1 MSVATLS
8 ETRSFDRL
16 LESTKDAIIRAN
28 PIDNVFDHSPLL
40 AVMLGRLQNAQFG
53 SVRMN
58 GRGKQVQ
65 TGGYSIEVKHNLG
78 KNTTAKTLT
87 GPWDT
92 VTTDPSDTIRH
103 SRANWKHYSVT
114 ATLSDTDL
122 LVNTGPDALFNLME
136 FELKNALT
144 SLGDLVGDHLYS
156 NGSISTRVTSLQQ
169 LASANDTVQGL
180 ANSTYEPWRSRG
192 VSARG
197 TAPASISFASGSFA
211 AQGRDDMLAAWD
223 NSSEGAIEPH
233 ALFTTYAVGQSYESS
248 LQPQERFTNTTLADG
263 GFQNVAFKTAPL
275 FKDSKCPSGEM
286 YFINF
291 DYYKAIVLGGADFT
305 VGPWERSETQEARAS
320 KIMLK
325 LNTVV
330 LDRRFI
336 NKLTS
341 ITA

>member
-8 ETRSFDRL
+8 ETRTFDRL

-28 PIDNVFDHSPLL
+28 PIDTVFDHSPLL
-40 AVMLGRLQNAQFG
+40 AAMLGRLQNAQFG
-53 SVRMN
+53 PVRMN
-58 GRGKQVQ
+58 GRGKMTQ

-92 VTTDPSDTIRH
+92 VTTDPSDTVRH
-103 SRANWKHYSVT
+103 SRANWKHYSAT

-122 LVNTGPDALFNLME
+122 LVNTGPDAIFNLME

-156 NGSISTRVTSLQQ
+156 NGGITTRVTSLQQ
-169 LASANDTVQGL
+169 IANANDTLQSL
-180 ANSTYEPWRSRG
+180 ANGTYSTWRSRG

-197 TAPASISFASGSFA
+197 TAPASISFASGSFV
-211 AQGRDDMLAAWD
+211 AQGADDMLAAWD
-223 NSSEGAIEPH
+223 NASEGNIQPQAV
-233 ALFTTYAVGQSYESS
+233 FTTYAVGQYYEAS
-248 LQPQERFTNTTLADG
+248 LQPLERYTSRDLADA
-263 GFQNVAFKTAPL
+263 GFQNIAYKTAPM
-275 FKDSKCPSGEM
+275 FKDAKCPSGEM

-291 DYYKAIVLGGADFT
+291 DYFKAVVLGGADFT
-305 VGPWERSETQEARAS
+305 VGPWERSETQEARTT

-330 LDRRFI
+330 TDRRFI
-336 NKLTS
+336 NKLTG